1 MVPTPTLQDK
11 IMGKF
16 DTLIGVCVLLNLAA
30 EHWDFGGW
38 LQEIRNLSPKN
49 PGMWYDGHVS
59 TVQPDLVLLVAT
71 MLSRYGSE
79 NSCDSHG
86 RRFRD
91 LPGESNDV
99 SSKTVRERKWT
110 CLKCFF
116 TSHVEVPKF
125 NNWVV
130 IIVVFHFHGN
140 NSTYLN
146 VHPS

>member
-38 LQEIRNLSPKN
+38 LQEIRDLSPKN

-91 LPGESNDV
+91 LPVNQTTYQAKQFERESGPV
-99 SSKTVRERKWT
+99 
-110 CLKCFF
+110 
-116 TSHVEVPKF
+116 
-125 NNWVV
+125 
-130 IIVVFHFHGN
+130 
-140 NSTYLN
+140 
-146 VHPS
+146 